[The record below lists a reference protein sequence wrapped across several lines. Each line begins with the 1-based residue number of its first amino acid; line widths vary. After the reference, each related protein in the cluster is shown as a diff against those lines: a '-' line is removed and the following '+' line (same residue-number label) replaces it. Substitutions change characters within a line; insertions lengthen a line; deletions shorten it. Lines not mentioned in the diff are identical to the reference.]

1 MQIIASASRG
11 PGEDLK
17 GLDPHPALEGASD
30 VLQMR
35 DVRDYSGFFAS
46 RGVKKRRMIV
56 SYILYQRKKQRR
68 CARPCPHSSA
78 VGYCAILLCGCGVSV
93 GYDVCAWQ
101 HSHAAGREAGK
112 RLLKII

>member
-1 MQIIASASRG
+1 
-11 PGEDLK
+11 
-17 GLDPHPALEGASD
+17 

-35 DVRDYSGFFAS
+35 DVRDYSGFLAS

-56 SYILYQRKKQRR
+56 SLYLIKGNSKEG
-68 CARPCPHSSA
+68 ARVALSGCRPHSSA
-78 VGYCAILLCGCGVSV
+78 VGYCARLLCGCGVSV

-101 HSHAAGREAGK
+101 HSHATGREAGK